1 VRFFVFCLRTPFY
14 SYIPL
19 FVSTFGYPSSYF
31 GCCRTHRDAM
41 YRATVANE
49 IPREIAQG
57 HQFQRERMLS
67 SLASAC
73 QASRASPET
82 QFLRTTPV
90 STFRGGGNVSGADWP
105 TTSCRIARPGHRC
118 IRRRLRA
125 MARAGQ
131 TMAAGLRRP
140 PTGGSVPQVAMA
152 AGVFVEDVDS
162 DVESVDGER
171 DIQTAYSP
179 RRTV

>member
-1 VRFFVFCLRTPFY
+1 
-14 SYIPL
+14 
-19 FVSTFGYPSSYF
+19 
-31 GCCRTHRDAM
+31 
-41 YRATVANE
+41 
-49 IPREIAQG
+49 
-57 HQFQRERMLS
+57 
-67 SLASAC
+67 
-73 QASRASPET
+73 
-82 QFLRTTPV
+82 
-90 STFRGGGNVSGADWP
+90 
-105 TTSCRIARPGHRC
+105 
-118 IRRRLRA
+118 